1 VFCFAYTPLP
11 SGRDLNL
18 TPARFPSYWFILW
31 DGCVLFSTAAS
42 ARRLGSITEER
53 ERIAKAL
60 EWLETLGCGIV
71 PKLLAARSIHW
82 NDDPHSLGGYASRR
96 GIGGWGTAPD
106 LFAPVQRVHFA
117 GSETATEWR
126 SFMEGALQSAERA
139 VKEVLDELA
148 LANT

>member
-1 VFCFAYTPLP
+1 
-11 SGRDLNL
+11 
-18 TPARFPSYWFILW
+18 LW